1 MIAGIS
7 KECMALAFLP
17 ALKNMCSLFFS
28 NYTFVFLYYLDC
40 WYIVLVNLLDTEF
53 HFYQSLIIQNF
64 MFQKLNVSFH
74 LDGSCLF
81 DVILFIYV
89 RAVLNQVINTA
100 AYCAFCFPNLP
111 ISFAMFILGFSHIVL
126 FLSPPNWTIP

>member
-7 KECMALAFLP
+7 KEYMELAFLP
-17 ALKNMCSLFFS
+17 ALKNMCSLFFANS
-28 NYTFVFLYYLDC
+28 TCVFLYYLDC
-40 WYIVLVNLLDTEF
+40 WYIVLVNILHTEF

-89 RAVLNQVINTA
+89 RAVLNQVTNTVV
-100 AYCAFCFPNLP
+100 YCAFCFPNLP
-111 ISFAMFILGFSHIVL
+111 NFFAMFILGFSHIVL
-126 FLSPPNWTIP
+126 FLSSPNRTIP